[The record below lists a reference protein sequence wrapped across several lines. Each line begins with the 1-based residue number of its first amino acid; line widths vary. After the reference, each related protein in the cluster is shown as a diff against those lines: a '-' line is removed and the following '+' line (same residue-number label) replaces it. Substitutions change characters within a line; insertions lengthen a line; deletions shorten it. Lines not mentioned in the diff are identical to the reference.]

1 MPEILPLRLRN
12 RRQGRIRPELGPIR
26 DALARL
32 GNPQAATPSILI
44 VGTNGKGST
53 AAILEAV
60 LEAHGVSTG
69 LTTSPHLV
77 SVEERIRIRGRT
89 IDRVSLEHH
98 LESLAEDEDLTF
110 FETITSAAFLAFAE
124 AGVEVAVLEAG
135 MGGSWDATR
144 VAASTIAGI
153 TNVGSDHAAW
163 LGEDVLERARD
174 KGAPLRSA
182 SRAVL
187 GSGLA
192 PELVSAL
199 GSPHAVP
206 ASEIIEVR
214 AGDDGRLLI
223 AWDDITIEAP
233 APLPGGHQ
241 VANVQLALALARCA
255 EAEGLL
261 ARLEPEA
268 VVRGLANVRWPG
280 RLSEHC
286 LGGRKILVDGAH
298 NLEGAEALAAHLSSR
313 PERYNLL
320 FSCLDDKDVGAMA
333 GVLEPVVGTIA
344 VCQLNDERA
353 MPVDR
358 IAAAFSTTLL
368 ASDPLAALDCLPD
381 PVVAA
386 GSLRLVGALLEH
398 AEEGVGS

>member
-182 SRAVL
+182 SRAVV

-206 ASEIIEVR
+206 AREIIEVR

-223 AWDDITIEAP
+223 AWDDITLEAP

-261 ARLEPEA
+261 SRFEPEA